1 MRITKHGMERLL
13 ERDDELTNR
22 RLAKRKATIAFHS
35 GLTIGKLE
43 KDYPKIANYMASKKT
58 GNARV
63 VSVRLY
69 EDRLYIFKGR
79 NKRLIT
85 TYKIPQFLE
94 EEMNKLYGRH
104 DQSARTL

>member
-13 ERDDELTNR
+13 ERDEELTTR
-22 RLAKRKATIAFHS
+22 RLAKRKANIAFHS
-35 GLTIGKLE
+35 GLTIGKLQ
-43 KDYPKIANYMASKKT
+43 KDYPKIAEYMASKKT
-58 GNARV
+58 GNNRV

-69 EDRLYIFKGR
+69 EDRLYIFRGR

-85 TYKIPQFLE
+85 TYKMPQFLRE
-94 EEMNKLYGRH
+94 ELDKLYGCN